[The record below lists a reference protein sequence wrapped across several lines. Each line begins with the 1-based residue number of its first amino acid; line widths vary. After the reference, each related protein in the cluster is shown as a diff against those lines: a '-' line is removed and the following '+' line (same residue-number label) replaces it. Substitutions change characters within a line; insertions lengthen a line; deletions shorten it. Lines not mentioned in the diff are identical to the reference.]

1 MKYNKSL
8 AKFFKIWLVTLLVLG
23 VIYGAQIIIQDFFS
37 DNNYLGMFMDDK
49 FTLYSLVF
57 STVILV
63 FVVFTLSSKNSDK
76 YVETLRQ
83 NNLYSFLKIISY
95 IICAVLIGINLL
107 NVVGGFYE
115 NKNVNT
121 INGKVSKIQKIS
133 DKTSGRT
140 IQVVTIID
148 THNKKHMF
156 MPSEKIKN
164 FNVDKKDKVEF
175 DYLPQKKE
183 KNKGVIVGYKT
194 NIKY

>member
-8 AKFFKIWLVTLLVLG
+8 AKLLKIWLLTLFILG
-23 VIYGAQIIIQDFFS
+23 IIYGIQIIIKDFFS
-37 DNNYLGMFMDDK
+37 ENYLGLFMNDK
-49 FTLYSLVF
+49 QTLFSLVF
-57 STVILV
+57 STAIFI
-63 FVVFTLSSKNSDK
+63 FVAFTLFSKNSDK

-83 NNLYSFLKIISY
+83 NNLYSFLKVISY

-107 NVVGGFYE
+107 NVVGSFYE

-156 MPSEKIKN
+156 IPSEKIKN

>member
-8 AKFFKIWLVTLLVLG
+8 AKLLKIWLLTLFVLG
-23 VIYGAQIIIQDFFS
+23 IIYGIQIIIKDFFS
-37 DNNYLGMFMDDK
+37 ENYLGLFMNDK
-49 FTLYSLVF
+49 QTLFSLVF
-57 STVILV
+57 STAIFI
-63 FVVFTLSSKNSDK
+63 FVAFTLFSKNSDK

-83 NNLYSFLKIISY
+83 NNLYSFLKVISY

-107 NVVGGFYE
+107 NVVGSFYE

-156 MPSEKIKN
+156 MPSEKVKN

-183 KNKGVIVGYKT
+183 KIREL
-194 NIKY
+194 

>member
-8 AKFFKIWLVTLLVLG
+8 AKLLKIWLLTLFILG
-23 VIYGAQIIIQDFFS
+23 IIYGIQIIIKDFF
-37 DNNYLGMFMDDK
+37 NENYLGLFMNDK
-49 FTLYSLVF
+49 QTLFSLVF
-57 STVILV
+57 STAIFI
-63 FVVFTLSSKNSDK
+63 FVAFTLFSKNSDK
-76 YVETLRQ
+76 YAETLRQ
-83 NNLYSFLKIISY
+83 NNLYSFLKVISY

-107 NVVGGFYE
+107 NVVGSFYE

-156 MPSEKIKN
+156 IPSEKIKN

>member
-1 MKYNKSL
+1 MKYNKL
-8 AKFFKIWLVTLLVLG
+8 LKIWLLTLFVLG
-23 VIYGAQIIIQDFFS
+23 IIYGIQIIIKDFFS
-37 DNNYLGMFMDDK
+37 ENYLGLFMNYK
-49 FTLYSLVF
+49 QTLFSLVF
-57 STVILV
+57 STAIFI
-63 FVVFTLSSKNSDK
+63 FVAFTLFSKNSDK

-83 NNLYSFLKIISY
+83 NNLYSFLKVISY

-107 NVVGGFYE
+107 NVVGSFYE

-156 MPSEKIKN
+156 IPSEKIKN

>member
-1 MKYNKSL
+1 MKYNKL
-8 AKFFKIWLVTLLVLG
+8 LKIWLLTLFVLG
-23 VIYGAQIIIQDFFS
+23 IIYGIQIIIKDFFS
-37 DNNYLGMFMDDK
+37 ENYLGLFMNYK
-49 FTLYSLVF
+49 QTLFSLVF
-57 STVILV
+57 STAIFI
-63 FVVFTLSSKNSDK
+63 FVAFTLFSKNSDK

-83 NNLYSFLKIISY
+83 NNLYSFLKVISY

-107 NVVGGFYE
+107 NVVGSFYE

-133 DKTSGRT
+133 DKTSRRT

-156 MPSEKIKN
+156 IPSEKIKN